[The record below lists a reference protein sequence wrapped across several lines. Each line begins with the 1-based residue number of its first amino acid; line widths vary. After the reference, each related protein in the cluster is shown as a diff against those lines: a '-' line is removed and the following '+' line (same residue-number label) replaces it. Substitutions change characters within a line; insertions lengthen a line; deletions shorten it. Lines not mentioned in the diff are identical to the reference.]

1 MTSITERFGTPGI
14 SCGSPS
20 PKSRRKASLRLCAGS
35 VEISSTLRSY
45 ANWHAICRAH
55 GQHGLGQAAA
65 GRLAGWLAQRQPT
78 HRGRG
83 GGLAHASFTADKQ
96 ELQPFVLHERHRRHA
111 VPTSLR
117 AQDRQC
123 PLLHARSNNACA
135 PGAMAGSVPGSLAA
149 RRTEIKPARES
160 PRETESLDF
169 FLGGSHESRAIHRP
183 PTDGESQRYLSRRQL
198 LYSCAR
204 G

>member
-65 GRLAGWLAQRQPT
+65 GRLAGWLAPT

-135 PGAMAGSVPGSLAA
+135 PGAMAGSVPGCPSAA
-149 RRTEIKPARES
+149 APKSSRRES
-160 PRETESLDF
+160 RRESLDF